1 VFVKYFLSFNETNIS
16 LVVRAKCDDIRTVL
30 LSRINIVMG
39 SLWYGSLSAVSAQ
52 IQELFGF
59 TLTTQKHAFSKQAMT
74 YLLAVVTST
83 SHLLVSDIS
92 RYIVV
97 G

>member
-1 VFVKYFLSFNETNIS
+1 
-16 LVVRAKCDDIRTVL
+16 
-30 LSRINIVMG
+30 MG

-52 IQELFGF
+52 IQELLGC
-59 TLTTQKHAFSKQAMT
+59 TQTTQKHSFSKQQPMT
-74 YLLAVVTST
+74 YLLANVTAT

-92 RYIVV
+92 RYITV